1 MSTQPR
7 NRVLVI
13 LATALAALAVWTI
26 LDPLI
31 GLDLTVR
38 SGTATATTTATVGP
52 VAVALTS
59 LTAGLAGWAL
69 LAVLER
75 TVARPARWWR
85 AVALLV
91 YAVSLLGPLGATSTG
106 VALALAALH
115 TVVAGLLVA
124 LLPRRSP

>member
-1 MSTQPR
+1 M
-7 NRVLVI
+7 
-13 LATALAALAVWTI
+13 
-26 LDPLI
+26 
-31 GLDLTVR
+31 
-38 SGTATATTTATVGP
+38 
-52 VAVALTS
+52 AVALTS

-75 TVARPARWWR
+75 TVGRPARWWR

-91 YAVSLLGPLGATSTG
+91 YVVSLLGPLGATSTA

-115 TVVAGLLVA
+115 TVVAGLLVV